1 MKRQLPPEIRQAIRG
16 AQLSLLV
23 MIITILGY
31 ATYSGSLRTH
41 PGSMID
47 TIINISAIVIVLIAG
62 LYGRR
67 QSARIKRYRID
78 RQQDK
83 KSIQTIDKEAL

>member
-1 MKRQLPPEIRQAIRG
+1 MKNQLPPEIRQSIRG

-31 ATYSGSLRTH
+31 AAYSSSLRLPSGSLLDI
-41 PGSMID
+41 M
-47 TIINISAIVIVLIAG
+47 INILAVVVVLIAG

-67 QSARIKRYRID
+67 QSARIKRYRNT
-78 RQQDK
+78 RRLELK
-83 KSIQTIDKEAL
+83 ANQTVIKEEL